1 MQKPDKLYIENDVVD
16 FELTKKIIG
25 RLDSVDIEYV
35 EDYKK
40 IGFDKQFV
48 DRANEDKDSL
58 ALGQKKG
65 EVLKSIGRMQDGQY
79 YLFHEMD
86 CKYDCEYCY
95 LQYYFQT
102 KVPVIFVNRCEVI
115 DRMKEVMQLH
125 PKTYFH
131 VGEICDSLAFD
142 DLTDFTLELT
152 ELIIDD
158 ENSTIEFRTK
168 STNIKNLLSIN
179 NPPQNIIPSWTMSP
193 QIISETLEHKTPNF
207 SERLKAA
214 KACQDKGYTVGIRI
228 DPIIIYEDWEN
239 GYTQMVERIMTTLDP
254 KQIDYISLGSIKLHK
269 LLVDVIRKR
278 FPKSKLLLGEIF
290 PGEDGKYRYLKFQRV
305 EVYKKIM
312 SWIRDYDSS
321 IKVELSIESEDIK
334 ELVFSQ

>member
-1 MQKPDKLYIENDVVD
+1 MQKPDKLYIEKDVVD

-65 EVLKSIGRMQDGQY
+65 EVLKSIGRMGDGQY

-115 DRMKEVMQLH
+115 DRMKEVMALH

-142 DLTDFTLELT
+142 DLTDFSLDLAD
-152 ELIIDD
+152 LAKD
-158 ENSTIEFRTK
+158 NQNCTIEFRTK
-168 STNIKNLLSIN
+168 STNIENLLSIE
-179 NPPQNIIPSWTMSP
+179 NPTSNIIPSWTMSP
-193 QIISETLEHKTPNF
+193 QIVSETLEHKTPKF

-214 KACQDKGYTVGIRI
+214 KACQEKGYTVGIRI

-278 FPKSKLLLGEIF
+278 FPKE
-290 PGEDGKYRYLKFQRV
+290 
-305 EVYKKIM
+305 
-312 SWIRDYDSS
+312 
-321 IKVELSIESEDIK
+321 
-334 ELVFSQ
+334 

>member
-1 MQKPDKLYIENDVVD
+1 MQKPDKLYIEKGVED
-16 FELTKKIIG
+16 FELTKKILG
-25 RLDSVDIEYV
+25 RLNPIDIEYV

-40 IGFDKQFV
+40 IGFDKDFV

-65 EVLKSIGRMQDGQY
+65 EVLKSIGRMGNGQY

-102 KVPVIFVNRCEVI
+102 KVPVIFVNRSDVI
-115 DRMKEVMQLH
+115 DRMKEAMELH
-125 PKTYFH
+125 SKTYFH

-142 DLTDFTLELT
+142 DLTDFSLDLAELVK
-152 ELIIDD
+152 D
-158 ENSTIEFRTK
+158 NPNCTIEFRTK
-168 STNIKNLLSIN
+168 STNIENLLSIE
-179 NPPQNIIPSWTMSP
+179 NPTPNIIPSWTMSP
-193 QIISETLEHKTPNF
+193 QIVSETLEHKTPKF
-207 SERLKAA
+207 SDRLAAA
-214 KACQDKGYTVGIRI
+214 KACQKKGYTVGIRI

-239 GYTQMVERIMTTLDP
+239 GYSEMIRQIMTTLDP
-254 KQIDYISLGSIKLHK
+254 KCIDYITLGSIKIHK
-269 LLVDVIRKR
+269 LLTDVIRKR

-290 PGEDGKYRYLKFQRV
+290 PSEDGKYRYLKFQRV

-321 IKVELSIESEDIK
+321 IKVELSLETEDIR
-334 ELVFSQ
+334 ELVFS